1 MKQQTIL
8 LFYDQFAALNEEDG
22 DIYKKLISDLI
33 T

>member
-22 DIYKKLISDLI
+22 DIIQEINLKKLI
-33 T
+33 